1 MAKQYKMVLAF
12 GDSLTWGAIPGSGGK
27 RHAFEDRWPN
37 VLESRLS
44 GARLVTE
51 GLIGRTTCFDDP
63 ESTTER
69 NGARILPTLLGSHA
83 PLALVII
90 MLGANDLKP
99 KTCGA
104 ADGAAIGMRRLVE
117 IIRCF
122 PFGNSGPTPDLLLI
136 APPRFTKRKPNDEGP
151 AGNRSIAESELLPS
165 LYNQIA
171 KDYEAA
177 FFDAGTV
184 ATASPIDGVHLDA
197 LNTRAIGEALVPIVV
212 EIFRRGR

>member
-1 MAKQYKMVLAF
+1 MQDRMVLAF
-12 GDSLTWGAIPGSGGK
+12 GDSLTWGAIPGGGGK

-44 GARLVTE
+44 NVRLVTE
-51 GLIGRTTCFDDP
+51 GLIGRSTCFDDP

-83 PLALVII
+83 PLALVIM

-99 KTCGA
+99 RICGT
-104 ADGAAIGMRRLVE
+104 ADGAATGMRCLVE
-117 IIRCF
+117 IIRSF
-122 PFGNSGPTPDLLLI
+122 PFGNSGPAPDLLLI
-136 APPRFTKRKPNDEGP
+136 APPRFTNRKLNDEGP

-165 LYNQIA
+165 LYHQIA
-171 KDYEAA
+171 RDCGGA

-197 LNTRAIGEALVPIVV
+197 MNTRAIGEALVPIVV
-212 EIFRRGR
+212 DIFRRRR